1 MAKSTFQL
9 KRGGELQIRPVSNF
23 LIAKISRAA
32 RSRYAEEHGEKECPR
47 YEVETAGGDVER
59 YDHDEESIK
68 DYPDQQQEWDD
79 WLAYKNGADAASFVA
94 MSEVYIVDGVL
105 DEPPDDGWQ
114 ERHKRR
120 GLEIPDD
127 PDQLK
132 RHWLETEVLT
142 SNQELWALVLA
153 IQAAARDVEEAA
165 SIAADMFQHSVVGT
179 GGEEA
184 GGPADES
191 GAVVDESDVGTG
203 GGDESLGSDARPV
216 EGTE

>member
-1 MAKSTFQL
+1 MADRTFQL
-9 KRGGELQIRPVSNF
+9 KRGGELRIRPVSNF

-32 RSRYAEEHGEKECPR
+32 RSRYAEEHGEKERPR
-47 YEVETAGGDVER
+47 YEVETAGGDIER

-68 DYPDQQQEWDD
+68 EYPDQQAEWDE
-79 WLAYKNGADAASFVA
+79 WLVYKNGADAASFVA

-105 DEPPDDGWQ
+105 DDPPDDGWQ

-127 PDQLK
+127 PDKLK

-142 SNQELWALVLA
+142 SNQELWALVIA
-153 IQAAARDVEEAA
+153 IQNAARDVEEAA
-165 SIAADMFQHSVVGT
+165 GIAADMFQHSVGGT

-184 GGPADES
+184 RRPADEG
-191 GAVVDESDVGTG
+191 GAVVDESDVGTSG
-203 GGDESLGSDARPV
+203 NDESVGGDARPV